1 MINRTEIVLK
11 LLVFIIDWNNT
22 QKLKKVLEK
31 EFVRFHYIF
40 KGRGTAS
47 SEILDMLG
55 IGSSEKAVAICLEP
69 DFRVPVLLKEVSK
82 SMGLHNPSSGIA
94 FAIPISG
101 INNYIVQMFNDET
114 NERIKK
120 NLENAAEKM
129 ENEAKYDLI
138 ITALNQGY
146 SEELMSV
153 ARKAGATGGTV
164 VNARSVA
171 HEGAVKFFGISIQEE
186 KEIVAI
192 LSSRKNKIEIMKA
205 ISQSFGILTEAK
217 GLVFSL
223 PADNVTGI
231 DLS

>member
-1 MINRTEIVLK
+1 MINKSDIVLK
-11 LLVFIIDWNNT
+11 LLVFIIDWSRTN
-22 QKLKKVLEK
+22 KLKNVLEK

-69 DFRVPVLLKEVSK
+69 DFRVPFLVKEVSK

-101 INNYIVQMFNDET
+101 INNHIIQMFNDET
-114 NERIKK
+114 NEKIKN
-120 NLENAAEKM
+120 NLEKAAEKM

-164 VNARSVA
+164 INARSVA
-171 HEGAVKFFGISIQEE
+171 HEGAVKFFGVSIQEE
-186 KEIVAI
+186 KEIIAI
-192 LSSRKNKIEIMKA
+192 LTTRSNKVGIMKA
-205 ISQSFGILTEAK
+205 ISQSFGISTEAR
-217 GLVFSL
+217 GLIFSL